1 MLCACEAK
9 DKKNGFLVLNMN
21 LEKDNNEFF
30 EEFFCETEGF
40 EPCCFCQILN
50 VENNNSINEEIY
62 NEENINIEYTEYFLV
77 GGFDPDKRIGCIKLY
92 KLVYDKDTNKVKIKF
107 LVDIITENNDDFSGF
122 DMNISCITQ
131 SKITGNFIINCWDDS
146 VHLFKPQNL
155 KFFL

>member
-1 MLCACEAK
+1 M
-9 DKKNGFLVLNMN
+9 
-21 LEKDNNEFF
+21 
-30 EEFFCETEGF
+30 
-40 EPCCFCQILN
+40 
-50 VENNNSINEEIY
+50 
-62 NEENINIEYTEYFLV
+62 
-77 GGFDPDKRIGCIKLY
+77 
-92 KLVYDKDTNKVKIKF
+92 VYDKDTNKVKIKF